1 MDQAIE
7 KCSSDTMCTGIK
19 DFDCDGGPFELCK
32 MFRRSLSK
40 AELDKNSYCAYKKTH
55 TKGRLQNKIH
65 NFIEDSLIFNLD
77 DLK

>member
-32 MFRRSLSK
+32 MFRTSLSN

-55 TKGRLQNKIH
+55 TSGRIENKGEYSFKI
-65 NFIEDSLIFNLD
+65 FSILMI
-77 DLK
+77 